1 MIAALFIGCTLFA
14 RNSLK
19 GQPKLQQ
26 RLIKLPI
33 ICGLASDVR
42 PFLFA
47 IQYFCST
54 LSYYAHSDIRTA
66 DILPQFWLYGIIL
79 TKIPKAVLYDTSAW
93 TPSMQGMIYG
103 LPVATLLKGV
113 WLAGVGRDVV

>member
-14 RNSLK
+14 RNSLN

-42 PFLFA
+42 PLLF
-47 IQYFCST
+47 IIKYFGCA
-54 LSYYAHSDIRTA
+54 LRYYSHPHMRTA
-66 DILPQFWLYGIIL
+66 NTSPQFWLYGIIL
-79 TKIPKAVLYDTSAW
+79 TKIPKTVLYDTSAW

-103 LPVATLLKGV
+103 LPVATILKGL